1 MAVLDSIEGAGDGA
15 HVTPRRTSSRKPG
28 KTRTAAA
35 RRKSASRAGRAVG
48 ARVKVVRSRSTRAR
62 RPARPLPSPDPI
74 NERLFTSSLE
84 RSLRDYRVLW
94 EALAK
99 R

>member
-1 MAVLDSIEGAGDGA
+1 M
-15 HVTPRRTSSRKPG
+15 RRGSAR
-28 KTRTAAA
+28 ANA
-35 RRKSASRAGRAVG
+35 RRITVVKRSKLRGRLGKSASLRRAKPSSRGSG
-48 ARVKVVRSRSTRAR
+48 HGKARKVRVVRSRPTRAR
-62 RPARPLPSPDPI
+62 RPARPLPPADAVS
-74 NERLFTSSLE
+74 ERMFISSLE